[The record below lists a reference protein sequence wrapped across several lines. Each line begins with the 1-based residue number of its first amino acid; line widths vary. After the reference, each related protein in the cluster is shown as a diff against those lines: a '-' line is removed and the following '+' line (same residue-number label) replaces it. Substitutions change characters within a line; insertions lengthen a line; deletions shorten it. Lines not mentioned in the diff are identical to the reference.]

1 MHENLAIKNIV
12 DRNNQS
18 LGMHKSY
25 RHPDFSSETI
35 LTKEPWEY
43 VLHFLSEK
51 IHIVGD
57 PEHIKESIYFWQQGK
72 NLYKLASQAD
82 NLTKPLLLYYC
93 FLNTTKALLAFNKE
107 LYKGDHKNLSH
118 GINQLTNSS
127 NFNKLLKNASS
138 KLEFKSNEDIENKV
152 LTQNDTSKTK
162 LEDIYV
168 VFTERKGVLTKLVK
182 YFDEPIKLPM
192 VYSLEQLVS
201 NLVFVH
207 RAYSLNKNIT
217 IKDQLFIPL
226 NNVDFVEV
234 TRDDAGLRDFGYRPN
249 VEPKYWP
256 IIEQYSC
263 LSLKYEK
270 INHDS
275 MLFIDKPMGRDYIN
289 EEVCK
294 NHLDFIKTL
303 RKKHQYIAGFDS
315 RWYLKKGSTEKVE
328 NLKLHPLVIL
338 FAIFHCLS
346 EFARYNPLKL
356 RNMLDPTEN
365 NESWLLNEL
374 IEGAGFQFIDL
385 IASEI
390 TGKEFKIPRSH

>member
-12 DRNNQS
+12 DRNNQN

-51 IHIVGD
+51 IQID
-57 PEHIKESIYFWQQGK
+57 EDSEHIKESIYFWQQGK
-72 NLYKLASQAD
+72 NLYKLASQAE

-107 LYKGDHKNLSH
+107 LYEDNQKNLGH
-118 GINQLTNSS
+118 GINQLTKKSD
-127 NFNKLLKNASS
+127 FKKLLKNASP
-138 KLEFKSNEDIENKV
+138 KLGFILEKDIKNKA
-152 LTQNDTSKTK
+152 LTQNDTSKTN

-168 VFTERKGVLTKLVK
+168 VFKGNGVLTKLVQ
-182 YFDEPIKLPM
+182 YFDEPTEFPT

-207 RAYSLNKNIT
+207 RAYSLNKNLK

-226 NNVDFVEV
+226 NHVDFVEV
-234 TRDDAGLRDFGYRPN
+234 TRDDAGLRDFGYRAN
-249 VEPKYWP
+249 VEPKYWS
-256 IIEQYSC
+256 IIEQRSC

-270 INHDS
+270 INQES

-289 EEVCK
+289 EDVCK
-294 NHLDFIKTL
+294 NHLDFVKTL
-303 RKKHQYIAGFDS
+303 RKEHQYIAGFDM
-315 RWYLKKGSTEKVE
+315 RWYLKKEDTEKIE